1 MYSSTCFIAPSGTNL
16 FPLRYVLS
24 PTHLHEFKTADKSQ
38 APIMS
43 LYLPEQKLGSHSEPG
58 STSNKFMLK
67 GRQTGSMHRGH
78 SWVFRAES
86 YDTMMAW
93 YEDIKS
99 LTEAAPQERN
109 AFVRSHAR
117 SFSGASQ
124 RASSISSDGV
134 MDEEDEEPFS
144 TEASAVMQG
153 SSKQESARR
162 PEPGGRFPS
171 DIKVDPARGLQ
182 VPLSPSSA
190 SSSIGNHSDRDA
202 VAAAAAL
209 SGSGIGSHYS
219 EPYDKPRRSTDYARP
234 KEIEQQ
240 PSHADQLQQDAQKD
254 GLNPYTYEPIDS
266 QHCDQPANQ
275 HQSMVNLT
283 DATDGD
289 VQQHDRQ
296 YVAPPIIMGALQE
309 EQQQDY
315 SMLQKNEDLAEPAPL
330 TTSPISHEQLAMQE
344 AATIAVDDAAL
355 LQQQQLATGS
365 VQQLAVQIE
374 ATTFDE
380 DVDDT
385 CHRYHDDL
393 SMRNSEMHVPGE
405 YPAPTPVAE
414 ESLLFSK

>member
-1 MYSSTCFIAPSGTNL
+1 
-16 FPLRYVLS
+16 
-24 PTHLHEFKTADKSQ
+24 
-38 APIMS
+38 MS

-124 RASSISSDGV
+124 KASSISSDGV

-153 SSKQESARR
+153 PSKQETARR

-190 SSSIGNHSDRDA
+190 SSSIGNHSDRDV
-202 VAAAAAL
+202 VAAAAVL
-209 SGSGIGSHYS
+209 PGSGFGNHFS
-219 EPYDKPRRSTDYARP
+219 EPSKPRRSTDYARRE
-234 KEIEQQ
+234 KIEQQ
-240 PSHADQLQQDAQKD
+240 PSHADQLQHDARKD
-254 GLNPYTYEPIDS
+254 GMNPYTYEPIEP
-266 QHCDQPANQ
+266 HRLDQPANQ
-275 HQSMVNLT
+275 HQPTMNLT

-289 VQQHDRQ
+289 VQPNERQHM
-296 YVAPPIIMGALQE
+296 APPIIMGGVH
-309 EQQQDY
+309 EQQHQVD
-315 SMLQKNEDLAEPAPL
+315 SRVHKSEGMADSAPA
-330 TTSPISHEQLAMQE
+330 TTSPMSHEQLAMQE
-344 AATIAVDDAAL
+344 AATIAVDDTAL
-355 LQQQQLATGS
+355 LQHQQPVVTDSAQ
-365 VQQLAVQIE
+365 VQQPAGQDQGQAE
-374 ATTFDE
+374 PTTLDE
-380 DVDDT
+380 GVDGT
-385 CHRYHDDL
+385 CHCHHDL

-405 YPAPTPVAE
+405 YPAPTPIAE
-414 ESLLFSK
+414 ESTLLSK